1 MRSLPALHAGWLLF
15 ARYLS
20 WHRLL
25 GSSGCSQRAQQK
37 KRSDALHAKQ
47 NLMIFIDRRR
57 EHAGAEGWLTL
68 PFFFLYRWDTYQS
81 VSHTFLDLALSIL
94 LTCWDTDRK

>member
-1 MRSLPALHAGWLLF
+1 
-15 ARYLS
+15 
-20 WHRLL
+20 
-25 GSSGCSQRAQQK
+25 
-37 KRSDALHAKQ
+37 
-47 NLMIFIDRRR
+47 MIFIDRRR